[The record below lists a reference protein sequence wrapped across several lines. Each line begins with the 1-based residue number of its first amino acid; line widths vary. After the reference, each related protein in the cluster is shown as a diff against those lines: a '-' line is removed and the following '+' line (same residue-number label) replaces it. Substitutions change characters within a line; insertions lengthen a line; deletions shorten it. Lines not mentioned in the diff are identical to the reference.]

1 MGKIFAKQAGG
12 PALIPQARR
21 EPGAAAL
28 IYTSTIRMAKWET
41 ETEGSPEAHRLG
53 NLCSV

>member
-12 PALIPQARR
+12 PALSPQACR

-28 IYTSTIRMAKWET
+28 IYTSTVHMAKWET